1 MFLSESLHRGEGGP
15 PPQPVDNPPPS
26 RGKRKSS
33 LLELLLRP
41 QLVGVAALL
50 LAAVFGAGGEARV
63 ADAADL
69 LVLVE
74 LSCEDDERRLD
85 DTAAHARE
93 QVEGRVCGGGEDGGG
108 V

>member
-1 MFLSESLHRGEGGP
+1 M
-15 PPQPVDNPPPS
+15 
-26 RGKRKSS
+26 
-33 LLELLLRP
+33 
-41 QLVGVAALL
+41 AALL
-50 LAAVFGAGGEARV
+50 LAAVGGAGGEARV

-93 QVEGRVCGGGEDGGG
+93 QVEGRVCGGGEENGGG
-108 V
+108 L